1 MIGKLMGQSI
11 MQQKVLYF
19 AILLLLGIV
28 AVVVVIAVSLNN
40 HITTHTKWL
49 TDVYVVDIKA
59 VKDLIKPPPPSAKFT
74 QPDNY
79 MKEYHMF
86 QQMNMKEQEAYLN
99 YSKDEKIKKYY
110 PHR

>member
-1 MIGKLMGQSI
+1 

-19 AILLLLGIV
+19 AILLLLGIIGV
-28 AVVVVIAVSLNN
+28 AISIAVE
-40 HITTHTKWL
+40 
-49 TDVYVVDIKA
+49 IKA
-59 VKDLIKPPPPSAKFT
+59 VKDLIKPPPPPPPAKFT

-99 YSKDEKIKKYY
+99 YSKDEKIKKYHL
-110 PHR
+110 HR